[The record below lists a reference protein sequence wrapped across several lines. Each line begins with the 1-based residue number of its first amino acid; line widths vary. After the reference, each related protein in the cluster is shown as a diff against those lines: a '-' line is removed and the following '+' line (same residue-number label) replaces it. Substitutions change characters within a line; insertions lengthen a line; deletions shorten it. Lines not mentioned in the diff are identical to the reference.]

1 MIPSSVKIY
10 LCTEPV
16 DMRKS
21 FDGLAQ
27 TTLDILRK
35 DPRSGA
41 LFLFANRR
49 STMLKI
55 LWFDKG
61 GLCILAKRLKRAVF
75 RLPDPLAPGV
85 SWSHPAKTLPSGGEC
100 LCSLDLSDSSC
111 HDAPRPPSCPN
122 AAGLLRSQFTPS

>member
-10 LCTEPV
+10 VCTEPV

-35 DPRSGA
+35 DPHSGA
-41 LFLFANRR
+41 LFLFVNRR
-49 STMLKI
+49 STMLKL

-61 GLCILAKRLKRAVF
+61 GFCILAKRLKRAVF
-75 RLPDPLAPGV
+75 RLPDPLAPGKKSVRIDGRELAMILEGV
-85 SWSHPAKTLPSGGEC
+85 SLP
-100 LCSLDLSDSSC
+100 
-111 HDAPRPPSCPN
+111 PRMRKV
-122 AAGLLRSQFTPS
+122 A